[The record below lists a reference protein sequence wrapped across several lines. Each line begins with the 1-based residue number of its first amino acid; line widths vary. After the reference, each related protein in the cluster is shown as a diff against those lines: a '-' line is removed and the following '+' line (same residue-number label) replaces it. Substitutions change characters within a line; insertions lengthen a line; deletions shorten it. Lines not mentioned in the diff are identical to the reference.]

1 LLETQLRYGVFVTYT
16 DEIKEAYLEVLEDL
30 YDRGLKWAYEPS
42 KGLNLPEDKIR
53 AVIGSKKYKG
63 LKLKYD
69 DFLTAFFVLPKLS
82 VDRDE
87 HTCLPIPPCN
97 QLLPYNH
104 SFWNAVKGGSDT
116 ITKLFWNCLIVPTCP
131 APQSTVIGRMLQ
143 IFAVVVHHT
152 NHLSTAKDNLD
163 FYASMAHYRNCRN
176 WSWPFWR
183 TLDELVE

>member
-1 LLETQLRYGVFVTYT
+1 MNQ
-16 DEIKEAYLEVLEDL
+16 A
-30 YDRGLKWAYEPS
+30 
-42 KGLNLPEDKIR
+42 KG
-53 AVIGSKKYKG
+53 STCQKYKG